1 MPLHDWIDRYPGVK
15 RLLEQPED
23 VLEGLSVQPPASGY
37 TGASSRPPHIYTAA
51 YHVGERI
58 QAGGRVSFDGEH
70 IIRWSPGYRSLGV
83 ALNDAEP
90 GETLRIQ
97 GDGRPDGH

>member
-23 VLEGLSVQPPASGY
+23 VLEGLSVPQPAPGY
-37 TGASSRPPHIYTAA
+37 AVHPRGLPISILATYG
-51 YHVGERI
+51 VGERI
-58 QAGGRVSFDGEH
+58 QAGERVSFDGEH
-70 IIRWSPGYRSLGV
+70 IIRWSPGYRSLGI

-90 GETLRIQ
+90 GEPLRIQ

>member
-15 RLLEQPED
+15 RLLERPED
-23 VLEGLSVQPPASGY
+23 VLEGLSVQEPTSVHTSASR
-37 TGASSRPPHIYTAA
+37 RPPHVYTAA
-51 YHVGERI
+51 YCVGERI
-58 QAGGRVSFDGEH
+58 HAGEKVSFDGEH
-70 IIRWSPGYRSLGV
+70 IIRWSPGYRALGI
-83 ALNDAEP
+83 ALHDAEP

>member
-1 MPLHDWIDRYPGVK
+1 MPLHDWIHRYPGVK

-23 VLEGLSVQPPASGY
+23 VLEGLSVQEPTPGY
-37 TGASSRPPHIYTAA
+37 TSASSRPPHVYTAA
-51 YHVGERI
+51 YCVGERI
-58 QAGGRVSFDGEH
+58 QAGEKVCFDGEH
-70 IIRWSPGYRSLGV
+70 IIRWSPGYRSLGI